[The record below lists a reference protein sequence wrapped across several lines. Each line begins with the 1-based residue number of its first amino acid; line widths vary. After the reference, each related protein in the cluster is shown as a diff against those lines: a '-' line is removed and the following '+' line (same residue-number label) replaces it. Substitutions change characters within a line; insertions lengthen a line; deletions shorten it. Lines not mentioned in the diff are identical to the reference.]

1 MFVTKIF
8 SLKEST
14 LIYKK
19 HLTVNH
25 EIFLSNLKHYRI
37 KVTSLN
43 WFKLFLYERIQCILM
58 KESESYLKISIS
70 QCITRFYTWSS
81 LIYPLHP

>member
-1 MFVTKIF
+1 MLVTKIF

-25 EIFLSNLKHYRI
+25 EILLSKLKHYRI
-37 KVTSLN
+37 KVTSFN
-43 WFKLFLYERIQCILM
+43 WFKLFLCERMKCILI
-58 KESESYLKISIS
+58 KVNHI
-70 QCITRFYTWSS
+70 
-81 LIYPLHP
+81 